1 MSSGF
6 YYKTADGLTLRA
18 QNKSGATQRTGASLA
33 LPLLLLPSQFVK
45 TKGGRWLFP
54 QLARSP

>member
-6 YYKTADGLTLRA
+6 YYKTADGDLRA